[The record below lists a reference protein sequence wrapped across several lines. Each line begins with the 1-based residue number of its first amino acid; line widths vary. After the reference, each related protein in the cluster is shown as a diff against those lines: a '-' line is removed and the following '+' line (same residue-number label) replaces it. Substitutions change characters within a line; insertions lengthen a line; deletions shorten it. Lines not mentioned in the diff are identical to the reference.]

1 MVTTRIRLPWLVAEP
16 SPGASTPSTY
26 DSTPPSERN
35 MPATLPRKDPASY
48 ERLVK
53 APVISDSPA
62 SSAKSPTWPM
72 VPLSEL
78 DIQIPVRS
86 SSLAS
91 TPSEARVSSPD
102 PSNLGVYNDGTLSR
116 KPTVRNAVTFRS
128 PDVSPKTL
136 SPPSSSSTDKD
147 RKNLERAV
155 TGLHN
160 LMEEALT
167 VAHDAAHNNRTEDV
181 AQILDEAKI
190 ALRKS
195 STVHG
200 YMTSP
205 LPIDD
210 AESDEYFSS
219 DDYDQGSD
227 SDADIESNVSSLP
240 PKEAI
245 SNDTIPTAYTKSKS
259 GLSLKPV
266 STTPVASAAPRYSIR
281 QHSVVHP
288 IVSPPFEQDGR
299 RPTSHQGAVLV
310 SSSEDFSMTQTPP
323 QMYSKAAA
331 EPDTHDWAYVKRPS
345 TRRDLRGGSE
355 PGMASQD
362 ETVLPSSTGERAFVM
377 LPPLISQ
384 DASVR
389 TPEQMPYQPLRI
401 SMPNVPL
408 RRSLRPVRSDPQL
421 SSTPSPPPQPATYAV
436 YDPKHYVTPDYPPT
450 NYPATS
456 QPEASGLPPAP
467 AKQRRDVVAPL
478 PTSTQPIQPAQLAS
492 GPGQPPPANVPSP
505 DLSLKHPRKNHISLR
520 DEQGFRFHRYRRSP
534 IAREW
539 KIGRKRI
546 TAVVACLNTMLVGL
560 IAGVYAGE
568 VPKIQYKLGDEHH
581 HVILGNVLLY
591 VGMGIT
597 TLIFWPLPLL
607 HGRRPYTLAALAV
620 AIPLQFPQSIATAF
634 ARGPHLTKALVGL
647 LVPRFFLGFVLGFAH
662 INFLS
667 TLLDL
672 FGASLQS
679 RNPHQEIVVYDD
691 VRRQGGGMGIWLGLW
706 SWCFVGSLSLGFL
719 IGASITQHLAPA
731 WGFYVVVILL
741 SFFILINVIA
751 PETRRAPY
759 RRSVLRYMD
768 EDEKLKKRVARGEIK
783 LHLDQDGPKYWW
795 EEVWAGMRLMGH
807 MFCQFGFFVLAV
819 YLAWIYALVVLITLL
834 LGALLSRNYRWQPQ
848 YIGLAVFAVAV
859 GAALAVPLTKA
870 NVFSRD
876 RVQPTRTDSGTF
888 EARVTWSSHLLR
900 RCLFTF
906 ALPIAGLAYVL
917 ASPGPSVKAA
927 GPTVLAAIIG
937 FLACLAVA
945 KCIGLAMEAFDT
957 SDLQPGVNS
966 KHRLQSMESATRRR
980 RTNYSSYPRVCAGIF
995 AAQGLGFFFAA
1006 AATAVSGNMTR
1017 ALGAQ
1022 AATGVTVG
1030 ILLGLTMLL
1039 SLVMWRFR
1047 SIQVIPNGAFGSR
1060 GGGSFDTRADQDWKP
1075 VVIGNPSG
1083 KMRRMNFLEMGSFSR
1098 WTEIRKLN
1106 NLSADDKK
1114 RYVG

>member
-1 MVTTRIRLPWLVAEP
+1 MY
-16 SPGASTPSTY
+16 TPS
-26 DSTPPSERN
+26 
-35 MPATLPRKDPASY
+35 SY
-48 ERLVK
+48 
-53 APVISDSPA
+53 
-62 SSAKSPTWPM
+62 SSSQSSKPPTWPM

-78 DIQIPVRS
+78 EIKTPVRT
-86 SSLAS
+86 SSLGPLLPPEPLIS
-91 TPSEARVSSPD
+91 TPSPD
-102 PSNLGVYNDGTLSR
+102 PSNLGRYNDGTISR
-116 KPTVRNAVTFRS
+116 KPTVRGIATPTARNTVAFRS
-128 PDVSPKTL
+128 PDVSPKTQ
-136 SPPSSSSTDKD
+136 SPPTSSLTSTEKE

-167 VAHDAAHNNRTEDV
+167 VAQDAAQNNRTQDV
-181 AQILDEAKI
+181 AHILDEAKI

-195 STVHG
+195 SIAH
-200 YMTSP
+200 MAPP
-205 LPIDD
+205 LRIDD
-210 AESDEYFSS
+210 TESDEYFSS
-219 DDYDQGSD
+219 DEYDQASD
-227 SDADIESNVSSLP
+227 SDADIESNASSMQ
-240 PKEAI
+240 PKPMP
-245 SNDTIPTAYTKSKS
+245 SNVNIPVAYTKSKT
-259 GLSLKPV
+259 GLSLESAPV
-266 STTPVASAAPRYSIR
+266 PSAVPPVPRYSIR
-281 QHSVVHP
+281 KQSTVHP
-288 IVSPPFEQDGR
+288 IVNLPFESEGK
-299 RPTSHQGAVLV
+299 RPASQEAVARPQ
-310 SSSEDFSMTQTPP
+310 SSEDFSMTQTPP
-323 QMYSKAAA
+323 QAYAKLSTSSAA
-331 EPDTHDWAYVKRPS
+331 HDWAYVKRPS

-355 PGMASQD
+355 PGPVSQD
-362 ETVLPSSTGERAFVM
+362 ETVLPPPTGESTGIV
-377 LPPLISQ
+377 LPPVIPQ
-384 DASVR
+384 DASVK
-389 TPEQMPYQPLRI
+389 TPEQIPHEPIRLSI
-401 SMPNVPL
+401 PDVPK

-421 SSTPSPPPQPATYAV
+421 SSTPSPPPQPAVPYAV
-436 YDPKHYVTPDYPPT
+436 YDPRHYITPDYPPAR
-450 NYPATS
+450 YPV
-456 QPEASGLPPAP
+456 ASPPAP
-467 AKQRRDVVAPL
+467 AKRWKPKAGASRIFESSYYHVPERREVPVAL
-478 PTSTQPIQPAQLAS
+478 PASSQPALPVASGQPILSAQPSLPPV
-492 GPGQPPPANVPSP
+492 PGQLPPANVPSP
-505 DLSLKHPRKNHISLR
+505 DLSLKHPRKNHISLK
-520 DEQGFRFHRYRRSP
+520 DEQGFRFHRYRRLP

-546 TAVVACLNTMLVGL
+546 TAVIACLNTMLVGL
-560 IAGVYAGE
+560 IAGIYAGE

-591 VGMGIT
+591 IGMGIT
-597 TLIFWPLPLL
+597 TLLFWPLPLL
-607 HGRRPYTLAALAV
+607 HGRRPYTLAALTI

-634 ARGPHLTKALVGL
+634 APGPHLTRALVGL
-647 LVPRFFLGFVLGFAH
+647 LLPRFFLGFVLGFAH

-691 VRRQGGGMGIWLGLW
+691 VRRQGGGMGIWLGVW
-706 SWCFVGSLSLGFL
+706 SWCFVGSLALGFL
-719 IGASITQHLAPA
+719 IGASITQSLAPA

-741 SFFILINVIA
+741 SFFILMNVIA

-759 RRSVLRYMD
+759 RRSVLKYLD
-768 EDEKLKKRVARGEIK
+768 EEDKLKKRVARGEVK
-783 LHLDQDGPKYWW
+783 LHMDQDGPKYWYQ
-795 EEVWAGMRLMGH
+795 EVWAGLRLMGH

-834 LGALLSRNYRWQPQ
+834 LGALLSRNYGWQPQ

-876 RVQPTRTDSGTF
+876 RVQPMRTDSGTF
-888 EARVTWSSHLLR
+888 EPRVTWSSHLLR

-917 ASPGPSVKAA
+917 ASPGRSVKAA
-927 GPTVLAAIIG
+927 GPTILAAIIG

-945 KCIGLAMEAFDT
+945 ECIGLAMEAFDT

-966 KHRLQSMESATRRR
+966 KHRLSSMESATRRR

-995 AAQGLGFFFAA
+995 AAQGLGFFIAA
-1006 AATAVSGNMTR
+1006 AATAVSGTVTR

-1047 SIQVIPNGAFGSR
+1047 SVQVIPNGAFGSR
-1060 GGGSFDTRADQDWKP
+1060 GGGSMDANADQYWKP

-1083 KMRRMNFLEMGSFSR
+1083 KFRRMNLLETGSWSR

-1106 NLSADDKK
+1106 NLVSEKK
-1114 RYVG
+1114 

>member
-1 MVTTRIRLPWLVAEP
+1 
-16 SPGASTPSTY
+16 
-26 DSTPPSERN
+26 

-155 TGLHN
+155 TGLHD

-281 QHSVVHP
+281 QHSVVRP

-299 RPTSHQGAVLV
+299 RPASHQGAVLV

-345 TRRDLRGGSE
+345 TRRDRRGGSE

-362 ETVLPSSTGERAFVM
+362 ETVLPASTGERAFVM

-436 YDPKHYVTPDYPPT
+436 YDPKHYVTPDYPST

-467 AKQRRDVVAPL
+467 AKR
-478 PTSTQPIQPAQLAS
+478 
-492 GPGQPPPANVPSP
+492 
-505 DLSLKHPRKNHISLR
+505 
-520 DEQGFRFHRYRRSP
+520 
-534 IAREW
+534 
-539 KIGRKRI
+539 
-546 TAVVACLNTMLVGL
+546 
-560 IAGVYAGE
+560 
-568 VPKIQYKLGDEHH
+568 
-581 HVILGNVLLY
+581 
-591 VGMGIT
+591 
-597 TLIFWPLPLL
+597 
-607 HGRRPYTLAALAV
+607 
-620 AIPLQFPQSIATAF
+620 
-634 ARGPHLTKALVGL
+634 
-647 LVPRFFLGFVLGFAH
+647 
-662 INFLS
+662 
-667 TLLDL
+667 
-672 FGASLQS
+672 
-679 RNPHQEIVVYDD
+679 
-691 VRRQGGGMGIWLGLW
+691 
-706 SWCFVGSLSLGFL
+706 
-719 IGASITQHLAPA
+719 
-731 WGFYVVVILL
+731 
-741 SFFILINVIA
+741 
-751 PETRRAPY
+751 
-759 RRSVLRYMD
+759 
-768 EDEKLKKRVARGEIK
+768 
-783 LHLDQDGPKYWW
+783 
-795 EEVWAGMRLMGH
+795 
-807 MFCQFGFFVLAV
+807 
-819 YLAWIYALVVLITLL
+819 
-834 LGALLSRNYRWQPQ
+834 
-848 YIGLAVFAVAV
+848 
-859 GAALAVPLTKA
+859 
-870 NVFSRD
+870 
-876 RVQPTRTDSGTF
+876 
-888 EARVTWSSHLLR
+888 
-900 RCLFTF
+900 
-906 ALPIAGLAYVL
+906 
-917 ASPGPSVKAA
+917 
-927 GPTVLAAIIG
+927 
-937 FLACLAVA
+937 
-945 KCIGLAMEAFDT
+945 
-957 SDLQPGVNS
+957 
-966 KHRLQSMESATRRR
+966 
-980 RTNYSSYPRVCAGIF
+980 
-995 AAQGLGFFFAA
+995 
-1006 AATAVSGNMTR
+1006 
-1017 ALGAQ
+1017 
-1022 AATGVTVG
+1022 
-1030 ILLGLTMLL
+1030 
-1039 SLVMWRFR
+1039 
-1047 SIQVIPNGAFGSR
+1047 
-1060 GGGSFDTRADQDWKP
+1060 
-1075 VVIGNPSG
+1075 
-1083 KMRRMNFLEMGSFSR
+1083 
-1098 WTEIRKLN
+1098 
-1106 NLSADDKK
+1106 
-1114 RYVG
+1114 